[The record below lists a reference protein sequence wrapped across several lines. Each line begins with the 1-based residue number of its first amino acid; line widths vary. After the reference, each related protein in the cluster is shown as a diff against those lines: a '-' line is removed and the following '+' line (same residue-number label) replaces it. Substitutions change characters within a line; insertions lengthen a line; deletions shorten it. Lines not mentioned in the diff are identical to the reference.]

1 MESATRRMNEGDGG
15 LAKHSIECAQGIDWE
30 RSKIV
35 GRENKTTQ
43 RKMLEGIETI
53 KQKHMGKQ
61 PLNSCNQMD
70 QWQSTICSFL
80 GST

>member
-1 MESATRRMNEGDGG
+1 MNDGDGG

-61 PLNSCNQMD
+61 PLNSYNQMV
-70 QWQSTICSFL
+70 QW
-80 GST
+80 